1 MTAAVVNLAALGNVV
16 DHDYRHVT
24 KRITPRA
31 AEAWTRYLRSER
43 DEAAKQAYVRSQFSG
58 TI

>member
-24 KRITPRA
+24 KRITR
-31 AEAWTRYLRSER
+31 ER